1 MGSPMKNEIYF
12 DDDRKIIC
20 CSLEGEL
27 DIDKSIVLSKDLRK
41 KASELGFNVFY
52 DARKLYVNYKTL
64 PDDFTTKLS
73 TLIEKLSNL
82 LEIPSQRIVRVAI
95 LYEMGKYDEY
105 WRFYEAVAFNRG
117 LTVKIFTNKE
127 ESIKWLSDSTFINHH
142 CRDKNGRVIDKDI

>member
-1 MGSPMKNEIYF
+1 MKNEIYF
-12 DDDRKIIC
+12 DDERKTIC

-27 DIDKSIVLSKDLRK
+27 DIEKSIILSKDLRK
-41 KASELGFNVFY
+41 KASELGFSVFY
-52 DARKLYVNYKTL
+52 DARKLYANYKTF

-73 TLIEKLSNL
+73 TLVEKLSTL

-105 WRFYEAVAFNRG
+105 WRFYEAVALNRG

-127 ESIKWLSDSTFINHH
+127 ELIKWLSNLSLINH
-142 CRDKNGRVIDKDI
+142 DL

>member
-1 MGSPMKNEIYF
+1 MKNEIYF
-12 DDDRKIIC
+12 DYDRKIIC

-52 DARKLYVNYKTL
+52 DARKLYINYKTL

-73 TLIEKLSNL
+73 TLIEKLSTL
-82 LEIPSQRIVRVAI
+82 LEIPNQRIVRVAFF
-95 LYEMGKYDEY
+95 YEMGKYEEY

-127 ESIKWLSDSTFINHH
+127 EAIKWLSNLTLINHSL
-142 CRDKNGRVIDKDI
+142 CNEKRLLTDRGI

>member
-1 MGSPMKNEIYF
+1 MKNEIYF
-12 DDDRKIIC
+12 DDERKTIC

-27 DIDKSIVLSKDLRK
+27 DIEKSIILSKNLRK
-41 KASELGFNVFY
+41 KASGLGFNVFY
-52 DARKLYVNYKTL
+52 DARKLYLNYKTL

-73 TLIEKLSNL
+73 TL

-105 WRFYEAVAFNRG
+105 WRFYEVVALNRG

-127 ESIKWLSDSTFINHH
+127 ELIKWLSNLWLINL
-142 CRDKNGRVIDKDI
+142 DL